1 MDKSVIGYK
10 ALAVAMAGVAMNAH
24 SAGLDR
30 SGQDVSA
37 FLQDGTYAEAV
48 YTYMD
53 TNVAGHDNGVA
64 NGASSQ
70 SAYVQGNATGNV
82 TETYDFF
89 RYGVKGD
96 ISDRISVGVLY
107 DEPFGASVQHEN
119 NGISKFVSQGGDVA
133 VATLTGGTT
142 PTLAVA
148 TASLAQLQA
157 GFAGLQQIQ
166 ANLQQI
172 QAGIATATTN
182 NDTAQLNALQAQ
194 ATTLQTQASV
204 LTQQILTAT
213 NTTNLTEAQAKARSL
228 GGAINIAKTA
238 EAQKGQGTNVEIRTQ
253 NVTGLLG
260 FKFGANRNFQVFGG
274 AAAQR
279 LTGEVH
285 LRGLAYQQAT
295 GYDARISPDQAIGWV
310 AGVAYHKPEIALKG
324 ALTYRSEIEH
334 KTDIAE
340 IFPALGLAGIKTQD
354 FKVALPE
361 SFNLDFQTGI
371 SPTMLLT
378 AKARYVPWSKFAID
392 PTLYTATTNT
402 SIVSYDK
409 DQWSGEIG
417 LGKKVS
423 DNLSVSG
430 NIGYDSGAGNPVS
443 SLGPVKGFYSVGG
456 GIKYSFNPAWS
467 VSVGGKYLK
476 FGDAD
481 AQLPNK
487 QMVGKFADNDGF
499 VAGLKVAYQA
509 K

>member
-119 NGISKFVSQGGDVA
+119 NGISKFVSQGTDTA
-133 VATLTGGTT
+133 VQGLTAGT
-142 PTLAVA
+142 PLASVPP
-148 TASLAQLQA
+148 AQLMQLGTVLQSGNPTVMGAAQA
-157 GFAGLQQIQ
+157 QIKTQLEALTRQQLLANPTT
-166 ANLQQI
+166 ANLS
-172 QAGIATATTN
+172 A
-182 NDTAQLNALQAQ
+182 AQLDAIVAQ
-194 ATTLQTQASV
+194 QVTNELVAS
-204 LTQQILTAT
+204 T
-213 NTTNLTEAQAKARSL
+213 ARSIA
-228 GGAINIAKTA
+228 GVTNIAKTA

-310 AGVAYHKPEIALKG
+310 AGVAYYKPEIALKG

-340 IFPALGLAGIKTQD
+340 IFPALGLAGVKTQD